1 MVRTTCSVMLDSEAV
16 SAFQE
21 RSISLSGWI
30 REKMLSEI
38 QTFGVVDTKQ
48 LDAEIAK
55 AVEILSNVTDEARFQ
70 LVAQNYWYPRLR
82 GVGYQGTL
90 EEFLKIA
97 DEGGEKRK

>member
-48 LDAEIAK
+48 LDA
-55 AVEILSNVTDEARFQ
+55 ARFQ